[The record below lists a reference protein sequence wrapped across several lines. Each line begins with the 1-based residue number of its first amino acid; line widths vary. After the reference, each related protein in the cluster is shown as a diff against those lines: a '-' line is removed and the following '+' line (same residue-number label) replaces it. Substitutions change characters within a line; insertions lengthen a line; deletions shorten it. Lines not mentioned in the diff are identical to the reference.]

1 MASLRTHPD
10 KNPDNPRATAEFCR
24 VGRACASPPP
34 PPSPSPPLLP
44 RSRLVRP
51 RVSVSPGTPPL
62 LAPRRP
68 RGTRPRMRVAT
79 SVAMRRP
86 GVLRP
91 GGVFCAH
98 AGTRCSPTWMR
109 GASTTAISRW
119 VFLTTM
125 TTTTSRPW
133 VRMRLLRVC
142 ATVGAGGELAT
153 PGCHPQR
160 GGPPAAPR
168 RIPAWR
174 GNRARAGEPVDLD
187 AALGRFGAFVAK
199 LSPQEIGFAAQ
210 VRSTG
215 CRLPK
220 RTNP

>member
-34 PPSPSPPLLP
+34 PPSPSSPLLP

-160 GGPPAAPR
+160 GGPPPRLGGFQRGAAIAHAQVSQWTSTPR
-168 RIPAWR
+168 W
-174 GNRARAGEPVDLD
+174 
-187 AALGRFGAFVAK
+187 GASGPSS
-199 LSPQEIGFAAQ
+199 LSSRHRRSASPQ